1 MTMNRRKEKYAWI
14 GECIDGSGESP
25 VRGVE
30 WRSVKGMSSMS
41 LSFSSPPTI
50 WRELFRIL
58 PIGLLIVLAWLLLWG
73 FGLLVEFAPHAS
85 IWFPPA
91 ALSFAT
97 LVVLGWRA
105 VPSLALAAVLSTF
118 WSVRLYGLELD
129 PVEALIA
136 GLAYAA
142 AHLASYGAAAW
153 LLQFQARRLGS
164 RLPMA
169 IINFLLVAVLGT
181 LLGTGLQLTALTAT
195 GLLDAQE
202 LQQLWLPFWIGDFVA
217 VVVLA
222 PLLAALLLRWLPAS
236 LPRPDWLRRD
246 ALRVRS
252 RPLVPYLRRLAIV
265 LAVIV
270 TAMILAA
277 SVRTLESMFVIFF
290 LLIPLLWM
298 SFWETPLRSA
308 LALGIASLAISAG
321 LALLDLEPF
330 AFVYQFAIAIIA
342 TTVYTG
348 SAMSMLLADN
358 VRLRRRVMFD
368 HLTGVA
374 SRDFITEQV
383 RLEIARVAAS
393 GRPPALM
400 VIDLDHFKH
409 YNDRFGHVR
418 GDQALRAAAR
428 AMAAALRPGDVVA
441 RYGGDEFVAL
451 LPETDLDEAG
461 RLAECVRA
469 QVAATPDRDGESTG
483 VSIGIAQ
490 MQPDDDFLSLFE
502 RADRALYQAKGAGRG
517 RTEGLALTRC

>member
-1 MTMNRRKEKYAWI
+1 
-14 GECIDGSGESP
+14 
-25 VRGVE
+25 
-30 WRSVKGMSSMS
+30 
-41 LSFSSPPTI
+41 
-50 WRELFRIL
+50 
-58 PIGLLIVLAWLLLWG
+58 
-73 FGLLVEFAPHAS
+73 
-85 IWFPPA
+85 
-91 ALSFAT
+91 
-97 LVVLGWRA
+97 
-105 VPSLALAAVLSTF
+105 
-118 WSVRLYGLELD
+118 
-129 PVEALIA
+129 
-136 GLAYAA
+136 
-142 AHLASYGAAAW
+142 
-153 LLQFQARRLGS
+153 
-164 RLPMA
+164 
-169 IINFLLVAVLGT
+169 
-181 LLGTGLQLTALTAT
+181 
-195 GLLDAQE
+195 
-202 LQQLWLPFWIGDFVA
+202 
-217 VVVLA
+217 
-222 PLLAALLLRWLPAS
+222 
-236 LPRPDWLRRD
+236 
-246 ALRVRS
+246 
-252 RPLVPYLRRLAIV
+252 
-265 LAVIV
+265 
-270 TAMILAA
+270 MILAA